1 MANQLFRK
9 KLVSTIL
16 KDAEKGLTDAEGH
29 HEDLKRVL
37 TVKDLTFFGIAAVIG
52 TGVFTA
58 IGTASFHGGPAVIL
72 LFAFTAVACGFAA
85 FCYAEFASTVP
96 VSGSAYTYS
105 YVAFGEIF
113 AWIIGWDLLMEY
125 AIGNIAVAIS
135 WSEYFVRVLAGFNIH
150 VPHWMT
156 MDYFSARSG
165 FNDAAKALSQ
175 GKALTTLDANLQNAY
190 NAWNSAPQI
199 GSLKLIMNV
208 PALLITAL
216 ITYIVYIGI
225 KESKKANNLFV
236 FIKLAIILLVIIAG
250 AFYVNTGN
258 WSNFMPNGF
267 AGVMSGVSAVFFAYI
282 GFDAISTTAEEC
294 KDPQRDLPRAMFYTL
309 IICTVLYIVLVL
321 VLTGMT
327 NFSKL
332 DVADPLAFV
341 FQDQHSQIGNWI
353 AGIISVSAIFV
364 IASVLLVY
372 QLGQPRIWMSMSR
385 DGLLPKVFSRIH
397 PRYKTPSFST
407 ILTGFFVGIPALFLN
422 LDVVIALTSIGTLF
436 AFVLVCGGVLVLHSR
451 GNKPQSKFKVPYL
464 NGKYIVAFIFLIG
477 IALVTIVDKTYL
489 QRQLNVKA
497 MPDKKKIML
506 VNNSEVKVD
515 SVTVSFKYMFDG
527 KWDSPGT
534 YSFKNI
540 KSGDTLLY
548 NPTFVDSLGDAS
560 LLKNSIVSSEFK
572 KEIIGIHYLKRLFTK
587 PGIPMLVFWIV
598 AAIITVLSFSKNLSL
613 IPVMGLLSC
622 FYLMAQESHTNWLR
636 FGIWLIVGLVIYF
649 TYGFKN
655 SRLANRNEGEA
666 GA

>member
-16 KDAEKGLTDAEGH
+16 KDADRGLTDVHGH

-37 TVKDLTFFGIAAVIG
+37 SVRDLTFFGIAAVIG

-135 WSEYFVRVLAGFNIH
+135 WSQYFVRVLAGFHIH
-150 VPHWMT
+150 VPAWMT
-156 MDYFSARSG
+156 MDYFSARTG
-165 FNDAAKALSQ
+165 FNDVMSMLADGT
-175 GKALTTLDANLQNAY
+175 GKTMNSIDEGLRNAYYAWQNAP
-190 NAWNSAPQI
+190 SI
-199 GSLKLIMNV
+199 GGLRLIMNV
-208 PALLITAL
+208 PALLITIL
-216 ITYIVYIGI
+216 ITYVVYIGI
-225 KESKKANNLFV
+225 KESKKANNVFV
-236 FIKLAIILLVIIAG
+236 MIKLAVIVLVIIAG
-250 AFYVNTGN
+250 AFYVDPGN

-294 KDPQRDLPRAMFYTL
+294 KNPQRDLPKAMFYTL
-309 IICTVLYIVLVL
+309 IICTVLYIILVL

-327 NFSKL
+327 HYSKL
-332 DVADPLAFV
+332 NVADPLAFV
-341 FQDQHSQIGNWI
+341 FTDQHSKVTNWI

-364 IASVLLVY
+364 IASVLLIY

-397 PRYKTPSFST
+397 PKYKTPSFST
-407 ILTGFFVGIPALFLN
+407 ILTGFFVGVPALFLN
-422 LDVVIALTSIGTLF
+422 LDAVIALTSIGTLF
-436 AFVLVCGGVLVLHSR
+436 AFVLVCGGVLALHSKKE
-451 GNKPQSKFKVPYL
+451 KPQSKFKVPYM
-464 NGKYIVAFIFLIG
+464 NGKFIVPVLFIAAVVAI
-477 IALVTIVDKTYL
+477 
-489 QRQLNVKA
+489 
-497 MPDKKKIML
+497 
-506 VNNSEVKVD
+506 S
-515 SVTVSFKYMFDG
+515 MFA
-527 KWDSPGT
+527 PEH
-534 YSFKNI
+534 FKN
-540 KSGDTLLY
+540 L
-548 NPTFVDSLGDAS
+548 FQ
-560 LLKNSIVSSEFK
+560 
-572 KEIIGIHYLKRLFTK
+572 KE
-587 PGIPMLVFWIV
+587 GIPMLAFWIV
-598 AAIITVLSFSKNLSL
+598 AAIVSVATFLKNFSL

-622 FYLMAQESHTNWLR
+622 FYLMSQESHTNWLR
-636 FGIWLIVGLVIYF
+636 FGIWLIVGLLIYF
-649 TYGFKN
+649 TYGYKN
-655 SRLANRNEGEA
+655 SRLATRNEGEA
-666 GA
+666 AM

>member
-16 KDAEKGLTDAEGH
+16 KDAETGMTDAHGH
-29 HEDLKRVL
+29 HEDMRRVL

-58 IGTASFHGGPAVIL
+58 IGSASFHGGPAVIL

-135 WSEYFVRVLAGFNIH
+135 WSQYFVRVLAGFHIH
-150 VPHWMT
+150 VPVWMT
-156 MDYFSARSG
+156 MDYFSAHSG
-165 FNDAAKALSQ
+165 FTDAAKALIE
-175 GKALTTLDANLQNAY
+175 GKTLSSLDPNSQNAY
-190 NAWNSAPQI
+190 HAWNAAPSL
-199 GSLKLIMNV
+199 GSLKIIMNV

-216 ITYIVYIGI
+216 ITYVVYIGI
-225 KESKKANNLFV
+225 KESKKANNIFV
-236 FIKLAIILLVIIAG
+236 IIKLAVIILVIIAG
-250 AFYVNTGN
+250 AFYVDPGN

-267 AGVMSGVSAVFFAYI
+267 TGVMSGVSAVFFAYI

-294 KDPQRDLPRAMFYTL
+294 KNPQRDLPKAMFYTL
-309 IICTVLYIVLVL
+309 IICTVLYMVLVL

-327 NFSKL
+327 NYTKL

-341 FQDQHSQIGNWI
+341 FTDQHSTITNWI

-364 IASVLLVY
+364 IASVLLIY

-397 PRYKTPSFST
+397 PIYKTPSFST
-407 ILTGFFVGIPALFLN
+407 IITGFVVGVPALFLN
-422 LDVVIALTSIGTLF
+422 LDAVIALTSIGTLF
-436 AFVLVCGGVLVLHSR
+436 AFVLVCGGVLALH
-451 GNKPQSKFKVPYL
+451 NKKEKPPSKFKVPYL
-464 NGKYIVAFIFLIG
+464 NGKYIVP
-477 IALVTIVDKTYL
+477 ALFVTGVAAISIYVPSHFANL
-489 QRQLNVKA
+489 FVK
-497 MPDKKKIML
+497 
-506 VNNSEVKVD
+506 E
-515 SVTVSFKYMFDG
+515 
-527 KWDSPGT
+527 
-534 YSFKNI
+534 
-540 KSGDTLLY
+540 
-548 NPTFVDSLGDAS
+548 
-560 LLKNSIVSSEFK
+560 
-572 KEIIGIHYLKRLFTK
+572 
-587 PGIPMLVFWIV
+587 GIPMLIFWIV
-598 AAIITVLSFSKNLSL
+598 AIIVTVFTFLKNFSL

-622 FYLMAQESHTNWLR
+622 FYLMSQESHTNWLR
-636 FGIWLIVGLVIYF
+636 FGIWLIIGLIIYF
-649 TYGFKN
+649 TYGYKN
-655 SRLANRNEGEA
+655 SKLANRTESKA
-666 GA
+666 